1 MVDHLPP
8 SLLPSLLYISI
19 LLICV
24 YPTYICTHLYVCY
37 IHIYTNIYMLRLPP
51 TLSQTYYRSK
61 RPTLGQKRRA
71 ALLNV
76 HHIHL
81 QDAER
86 VGSERASERERR
98 ERQREERDRERERE
112 IACLKC
118 APHTPTGRK
127 ESWKLPPET
136 APKSWKKHDC
146 ER

>member
-24 YPTYICTHLYVCY
+24 YPTYIYTQ
-37 IHIYTNIYMLRLPP
+37 IYTCSVCRLLCRRP
-51 TLSQTYYRSK
+51 TIGQK
-61 RPTLGQKRRA
+61 RPTIGQKRRA